1 MDEQSHE
8 NAGQE
13 PCADGSLGQFSFA
26 PATRTTVVTTT
37 TTTTTSFPP
46 LVIKPPRATKDL
58 DPRLYPLALLPTP
71 RNLKNARFKIGD
83 QSIVFK
89 EPTDAKAALIEVCLS
104 ACNPQPIQ
112 QHSHFF
118 QLNEQNDALKSSNGL
133 IRSVNSF
140 ASEDDNVTRRLA
152 APLPARR
159 INQPT
164 PHHPQPQRPVSP
176 VSISEPRPVILP
188 RTRRVPSEPVARR
201 TRPQPSSLTHLSAA
215 GLVTPGIEHNISS
228 LGEGQGVKQRALSA
242 NHSRRETL
250 LRSPLSAE
258 IAHADPDN
266 QKLDGEIPQ
275 SFASQSG
282 RLDPSAGV
290 TSNPSSFDQNAS
302 FGSSE
307 NSCQRGP
314 ELTTQLSAIEN
325 AMAQDMCLPS
335 PSLSPVAA
343 MNALHGESSYDCE
356 GNDID
361 TDSSVDQGVSRYS
374 KALRLLD
381 SDASR
386 TQSLAAPR
394 MTTPGPSL
402 MDMPKVL
409 EFFDSVPDELKSY
422 MMYQFLRRCPKPTLH
437 FVADVVNPTLKCDFL
452 TMLPLELSLNIV
464 KYFDVQTMCRAAQ
477 VSKKWRHIVSSD
489 EKTWKELFDR
499 EGYVLSTGE
508 LERAIREGWG
518 WQCSNTDNF
527 ERDLSK
533 SVVPWP
539 EREGSPVASSSQS
552 LERMTGPSSTP
563 MRRPKRKAN
572 TRTPSRKFAK
582 RKISSSGTDQ
592 FEPNWKRGIAASEAP
607 YAAASA
613 AAAAVS
619 YPDVGLPSL
628 RGLYLYKALYRRH
641 HAILQG
647 WMKPD
652 VKPQHIAFRAHDRHV
667 VTCLQFD
674 TDKILTG
681 SDDTNINVY
690 DTKTGAL
697 KATLE
702 GHEGGVWALEYH
714 GNTLVS
720 GSTDR
725 SVRVWD
731 IERARCT
738 QVFNGH
744 TSTVRCLQIIL
755 PTEVGTDAQGRAEI
769 MPKVPLIITGSRDSN
784 LRVWKLPMPGDRE
797 YFPSGPMADDTDC
810 PYFVRTLSGHA
821 HSVRAIAAHGDT
833 LVSGSYD
840 CTVRVWK
847 ISTGQVLHTLQGHS
861 LKVYSVVLDHKRNRC
876 ISGAMDHMVKVWS
889 LDDGSLLYN
898 LEGHNSLVGLL
909 SLQNDFLVSAAADS
923 TLRIWDP
930 EHGHCRSKLSAH
942 TGAITCFQHDGYK
955 VISGS
960 DRTLKMWDV
969 STGACVRDLL
979 TDLSGVWQVKFND
992 RRCVAAVQRDN
1003 LTYIEVSHSFES
1015 IYSNPQLI
1023 QISGA

>member
-1 MDEQSHE
+1 MGEQRHDDAEQQLSA
-8 NAGQE
+8 N
-13 PCADGSLGQFSFA
+13 DSLGQFSFA

-46 LVIKPPRATKDL
+46 LLIKPPRATKDL
-58 DPRLYPLALLPTP
+58 DPRLYPLASLPTP
-71 RNLKNARFKIGD
+71 ANLKNVRFKIGN
-83 QSIVFK
+83 QSIIFK
-89 EPTDAKAALIEVCLS
+89 EPNDTLAALTENS
-104 ACNPQPIQ
+104 R
-112 QHSHFF
+112 SF
-118 QLNEQNDALKSSNGL
+118 QLNEKNDALQASNGS

-140 ASEDDNVTRRLA
+140 ATEDDNVTRRLA
-152 APLPARR
+152 PPRPVR
-159 INQPT
+159 QVNQPS
-164 PHHPQPQRPVSP
+164 PQHSQQQRPVSP
-176 VSISEPRPVILP
+176 ISISEPRPIIVP
-188 RTRRVPSEPVARR
+188 RTRRVPSEPVIRR
-201 TRPQPSSLTHLSAA
+201 NRPASSSTHLSA
-215 GLVTPGIEHNISS
+215 GLATPGLENNVSG
-228 LGEGQGVKQRALSA
+228 LGESQAQGLGQRALSA
-242 NHSRRETL
+242 ALPRRETL
-250 LRSPLSAE
+250 LRSPLSTE
-258 IAHADPDN
+258 LEHAKPNDHNLGQQLPLHTES
-266 QKLDGEIPQ
+266 QRSGLIQ
-275 SFASQSG
+275 SA
-282 RLDPSAGV
+282 AA
-290 TSNPSSFDQNAS
+290 TSHPASFDQNTS
-302 FGSSE
+302 FESSE
-307 NSCQRGP
+307 NASQRRP

-343 MNALHGESSYDCE
+343 MNALHGEASFDCE
-356 GNDID
+356 EPDVD
-361 TDSSVDQGVSRYS
+361 TDSSADNGGPRYT
-374 KALRLLD
+374 KALRRLD
-381 SDASR
+381 ADPSR
-386 TQSLAAPR
+386 GRSLAASQ
-394 MTTPGPSL
+394 TASAPSL
-402 MDMPKVL
+402 MDMPQVL
-409 EFFDSVPDELKSY
+409 QFFDSVPDELKSY

-437 FVADVVNPTLKCDFL
+437 FVAEVVNPTLKCDFL
-452 TMLPLELSLNIV
+452 TLLPLELSLNIV
-464 KYFDVQTMCRAAQ
+464 KYFDVQTMCRASQ

-489 EKTWKELFDR
+489 EKTWKELLDR
-499 EGYVLSTGE
+499 DGYALSEGE

-518 WQCSNTDNF
+518 WQCSISNNF

-533 SVVPWP
+533 AIVPVSWP
-539 EREGSPVASSSQS
+539 AKEGSPIASSSQA
-552 LERMTGPSSTP
+552 LEPIYEPSSTP
-563 MRRPKRKAN
+563 IRRAKRKAN
-572 TRTPSRKFAK
+572 TRTPSRKLAK
-582 RKISSSGTDQ
+582 R
-592 FEPNWKRGIAASEAP
+592 EIAASEAP

-619 YPDVGLPSL
+619 YPDVGMPSL

-641 HAILQG
+641 HAIRQG
-647 WMKPD
+647 WMNPD
-652 VKPQHIAFRAHDRHV
+652 VKPQHLAFRAHDRHV

-755 PTEVGTDAQGRAEI
+755 PTEIGKDAHGRMEI

-797 YFPSGPMADDTDC
+797 YFPSGALAEDTDC
-810 PYFVRTLSGHA
+810 PYFVRTLSGHS

-876 ISGAMDHMVKVWS
+876 ISGAMDHLVKVWS

-1003 LTYIEVSHSFES
+1003 LTYIEVLDFGAARDGVPDTKLGKRIVVNRRGRE
-1015 IYSNPQLI
+1015 IAAGNVD
-1023 QISGA
+1023 SGSDSD